1 MTELYRAEDS
11 RLRRVVTFKLLEV
24 EHIGNPEARALL
36 EHEAR
41 LLARLDHPNIVAFH
55 DLGRLGDEPCLTLGP
70 VGHHGLGGWLA
81 AKSRR
86 DSEILAVLIQAG
98 RGLAAAH
105 AGGVAHCNLTPEQ
118 IRVDE
123 RGAVRLINF
132 ELGSELDP
140 PPGAWE
146 RDRPRFDGDPS
157 YMAPEARKA
166 GRRDAAADQYSFCAV
181 AWEAL
186 TGVRP
191 QADPQVSMRSGG
203 RRVRAT
209 LAILARGLALEPSA
223 RWPDLAALV
232 AALEAQSKRSPARRR
247 RRFTILGVAVVTI
260 TALVLLAIFWR

>member
-11 RLRRVVTFKLLEV
+11 RLRRVVTFKLLEAEQV
-24 EHIGNPEARALL
+24 GNPEARALL

-41 LLARLDHPNIVAFH
+41 LLARLDHPNIVAFR
-55 DLGRLGDEPCLTLGP
+55 DIGRLGDEPCLTLGP

-81 AKSRR
+81 ARSRR
-86 DSEILAVLIQAG
+86 DSEVLAVLIQAG

-123 RGAVRLINF
+123 RNAVRLINF
-132 ELGSELDP
+132 DLGRELDP

-146 RDRPRFDGDPS
+146 RDRPRFDGDPG

-191 QADPQVSMRSGG
+191 QTDPQVSMRSGG
-203 RRVRAT
+203 RRLRAT

-232 AALEAQSKRSPARRR
+232 AALEAQSHRLPDHRRLR
-247 RRFTILGVAVVTI
+247 VAALGIAMIVVT
-260 TALVLLAIFWR
+260 ALALLAVLWR